1 MTIKQIAQDLNL
13 SAGTVS
19 KALNDA
25 PDISETTKTIVCEYA
40 KKTGYRNNKAKGNR
54 IALLYQFM
62 QAKYQNQLF
71 FSVTTAF
78 NIAASDSKFE
88 IVTDI
93 LANKDEKFDI
103 NDYMENHRF
112 SGAFVLGVNFDSP
125 IYPQLKNAKFPLVLL
140 DMYIPSNTLLSS
152 VGSESIAA
160 IRSAVDYLREM
171 GHSKIG
177 FLAGEQQSFVASER
191 FAAYILALSSA
202 GIKFVSDYV
211 CFGDFTKE
219 CGVRAARHFEKTDV
233 SAVICASD
241 MMAIGL
247 IDGLKEDGIDVPDDI
262 SVIGFD
268 DLELL
273 RYTNYDLTTIRQD
286 FIKLGE
292 TAFLQLRD
300 LIKGKSAQRII
311 LPCTLIK
318 RGSVRNLNTTKP
330 EFSEE

>member
-1 MTIKQIAQDLNL
+1 
-13 SAGTVS
+13 
-19 KALNDA
+19 
-25 PDISETTKTIVCEYA
+25 
-40 KKTGYRNNKAKGNR
+40 
-54 IALLYQFM
+54 
-62 QAKYQNQLF
+62 
-71 FSVTTAF
+71 
-78 NIAASDSKFE
+78 
-88 IVTDI
+88 
-93 LANKDEKFDI
+93 
-103 NDYMENHRF
+103 
-112 SGAFVLGVNFDSP
+112 
-125 IYPQLKNAKFPLVLL
+125 
-140 DMYIPSNTLLSS
+140 
-152 VGSESIAA
+152 
-160 IRSAVDYLREM
+160 
-171 GHSKIG
+171 
-177 FLAGEQQSFVASER
+177 
-191 FAAYILALSSA
+191 
-202 GIKFVSDYV
+202 
-211 CFGDFTKE
+211 
-219 CGVRAARHFEKTDV
+219 
-233 SAVICASD
+233 